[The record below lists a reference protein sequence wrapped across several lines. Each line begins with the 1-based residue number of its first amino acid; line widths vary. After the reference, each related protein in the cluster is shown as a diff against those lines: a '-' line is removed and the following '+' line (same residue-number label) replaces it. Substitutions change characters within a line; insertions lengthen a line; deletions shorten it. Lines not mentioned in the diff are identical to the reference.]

1 VPPMP
6 AIRTNPDGSKITLFK
21 YFSSSAVGDFVCCR
35 VSLTPPKFFNDRFE
49 FAVTREAPDRQEL
62 EEMVDEFERQAY
74 ERDSQREAISFAAF
88 KEARTEVREA
98 WITRAMSQEYRDAEP
113 AQMREM
119 LSQLWGVV
127 CLTEVPDNVLMWSE
141 YADSYQ
147 GFVAEFVCDWE
158 HTTYVPRC
166 RATPFGPALKV
177 EYTAKPPL
185 IRADFGNAANCLS
198 MKTEEWSYEQEW
210 RVIEFL
216 AGADFVEQ
224 EKSYRFLTFPALSL
238 TRIICGDRMSEPDR
252 TKLLEFV
259 HNNDESIQFQK
270 IHLDSMNRI
279 IELRPWGL

>member
-1 VPPMP
+1 MP

-49 FAVTREAPDRQEL
+49 FAVTREAPGRKEL
-62 EEMVDEFERQAY
+62 EAMVDKFERQEY
-74 ERDSQREAISFAAF
+74 ERDPQPKTISFAAF
-88 KEARTEVREA
+88 KEMRTEIREA
-98 WITRAMSQEYRDAEP
+98 WIKRVMSKEYREAEP

-127 CLTEVPDNVLMWSE
+127 CLTDVPDNVLMWSK

-166 RATPFGPALKV
+166 RATPFGTALKV
-177 EYTAKPPL
+177 EYTAKPPV
-185 IRADFGNAANCLS
+185 IHADFGNAANCLS

-216 AGADFVEQ
+216 GGADFVER
-224 EKSYRFLTFPALSL
+224 EKGYRFLSFPAASL
-238 TRIICGDRMSEPDR
+238 KRIVCGDRMSEPDR
-252 TKLLEFV
+252 TRLREFV
-259 HNNDESIQFQK
+259 RSNGEAIQFQE
-270 IHLDSMNRI
+270 IYLDSFNRT
-279 IELRPWGL
+279 IEMRDLS